1 MLQGIPHCVARLAT
15 AARPVDARAPSQIF
29 SSQLL
34 ADAFPHRLLLDQLQ
48 PLQLDAKA

>member
-1 MLQGIPHCVARLAT
+1 MLQAYSTALLDSRTVAR
-15 AARPVDARAPSQIF
+15 RVDARHRAD
-29 SSQLL
+29 LLVTAL